1 MTPLPVQVVGNLQKI
16 RLILLDVDGVLTDGR
31 IGLLPGGEE
40 IKFFSVYDGLAIRL
54 AMKVGWE
61 VGFLSGRTSEEVSTR
76 ARELGIEIV
85 VQGSRDKVGDFEK
98 ILKDRNLQASAVVYM
113 GDDLPDLPLLKR
125 VGFSAAPGNAVESVK
140 RAVHYVTSE
149 KGGGGAVREVVDLM
163 LKTTGKWENI
173 VEELDKTGTVPSG

>member
-1 MTPLPVQVVGNLQKI
+1 MTPLPVEVVGDLQKI

-61 VGFLSGRTSEEVSTR
+61 VGFLSGRTSEEVTAR

-85 VQGSRDKVGDFEK
+85 VQGSGDKVKDFEK
-98 ILKDRNLQASAVVYM
+98 ILKDKNLQASEVAYM
-113 GDDLPDLPLLKR
+113 GDDLPDLPVLKR
-125 VGFSAAPGNAVESVK
+125 VGFSAAPDNAVEAVK
-140 RAVHYVTSE
+140 NEVDYVTHE
-149 KGGGGAVREVVDLM
+149 KGGNGAVREVVDLL
-163 LKTTGKWENI
+163 LKTSGKWEEI
-173 VEELDKTGTVPSG
+173 IRELDRTGTVPSG